1 MRQVDFPWRLS
12 WNVTQEDWYFKYPIF
27 VHGCTL
33 IYQFIEI
40 RTTQLK
46 EKWHML
52 FLCFAVHGG
61 SKSFLI
67 LLGSTIPSRIHNH
80 THDTYSLLHVYPLH
94 IKIGKILRF
103 VKYIGREKV
112 LAKIYDTQMT
122 TKCRRWCSR
131 QLSHSIRCICA
142 FVLMWKIGFHF
153 KGIYLVVVMISKFHL
168 KTHVGL
174 YSFSIQLM

>member
-33 IYQFIEI
+33 IYQLIEI

-94 IKIGKILRF
+94 IKIGKILRLF
-103 VKYIGREKV
+103 SILEERKSWQKYTIRKWQRSVADDV
-112 LAKIYDTQMT
+112 LAN
-122 TKCRRWCSR
+122 SR
-131 QLSHSIRCICA
+131 TA
-142 FVLMWKIGFHF
+142 FVAFA
-153 KGIYLVVVMISKFHL
+153 HL
-168 KTHVGL
+168 FWCGKLDFILKV
-174 YSFSIQLM
+174 YIW